1 MCVKFNQG
9 VESVRKIIKKCI
21 TNAFSIDVEGFVES
35 NRESFH
41 VDAKYIDPAREN
53 NEIRKNTDACLELLE
68 DAGVKATFFIVGRI
82 AYDIPE
88 VVKQIAEAGHEIGCH
103 NYEHVRLFETNKNEF
118 TEKIS
123 IAKAKLEE
131 VSGQRVF
138 GYRAP
143 EFSITSKTL
152 WAVDA
157 LRETGFVYDSSVY
170 PIGMHDVYGIENAEP
185 VIHRFENGLIEFP
198 MATTVV
204 FGKRIPFGGGG
215 YFRLYPLWLTKYFLS
230 KWNKYGE
237 PCMFY
242 MHPYE
247 IGPEIPKIQELSA
260 YRKFRHYYN
269 CKGGGRRLKRFL
281 KGKRFAPAIEVL
293 RNNNL
298 LGTENSV

>member
-1 MCVKFNQG
+1 
-9 VESVRKIIKKCI
+9 
-21 TNAFSIDVEGFVES
+21 VEGFVES

-53 NEIRKNTDACLELLE
+53 DEIRKNTAVCLELLE
-68 DAGVKATFFIVGRI
+68 ETGVKATFFIVGRI

-88 VVKQIAEAGHEIGCH
+88 LVKQIAKAGHEIGCH
-103 NYEHVRLFETNKNEF
+103 NYEHVRLFGTNKKDF

-123 IAKAKLEE
+123 IAKAKLEDI
-131 VSGQRVF
+131 SGQKVL

-170 PIGMHDVYGIENAEP
+170 PVGMHDVYGIKNAEP
-185 VIHRFENGLIEFP
+185 VIYRFENGLIEFP
-198 MATTVV
+198 MATSVV
-204 FGKRIPFGGGG
+204 LGKRIPFGGGG
-215 YFRLYPLWLTKYFLS
+215 YFRLYPLWLTGRFLS
-230 KWNKYGE
+230 KINKQGHA
-237 PCMFY
+237 CMIY

-247 IGPEIPKIQELSA
+247 IGPEIPKITELSA

-269 CKGGGRRLKRFL
+269 CKNGTRRVKKLLRMF
-281 KGKRFAPAIEVL
+281 RFAPTIDVL
-293 RNNNL
+293 RQLNL
-298 LGTENSV
+298 FEG